1 MAGLGPYPQPYTMQ
15 DEQRAEPRREKR
27 APPDRRGA
35 PDRRGELIYLL
46 AVAIVILVAV
56 AITLFFGLRH
66 A

>member
-27 APPDRRGA
+27 AS
-35 PDRRGELIYLL
+35 PDRRGELTYLL
-46 AVAIVILVAV
+46 VVAIVIVVAV
-56 AITLFFGLRH
+56 AVTLFLSFWY